1 MPRRFEGIINM
12 NYILPKIKDW
22 LPLGSLVTEYFFDPS
37 QKKWVVFYKH
47 NEKEFK
53 TRLKLSN
60 K

>member
-1 MPRRFEGIINM
+1 M